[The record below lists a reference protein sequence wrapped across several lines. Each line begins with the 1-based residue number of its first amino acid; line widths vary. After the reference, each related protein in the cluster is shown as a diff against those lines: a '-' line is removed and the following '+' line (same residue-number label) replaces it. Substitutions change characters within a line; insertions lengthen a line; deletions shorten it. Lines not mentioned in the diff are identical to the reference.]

1 MGAMT
6 RSTSRLLD
14 CALLQCGGDSNKA
27 ARNDYALVAG
37 VPPAWKI
44 AADTAA
50 STETLYSRV
59 AFILHYRISLEASQA
74 EKTAIRTAGNYQEF
88 A

>member
-1 MGAMT
+1 MT

-27 ARNDYALVAG
+27 ARNGHAVAAG

-59 AFILHYRISLEASQA
+59 ALI
-74 EKTAIRTAGNYQEF
+74 IRRALRFVQ
-88 A
+88 